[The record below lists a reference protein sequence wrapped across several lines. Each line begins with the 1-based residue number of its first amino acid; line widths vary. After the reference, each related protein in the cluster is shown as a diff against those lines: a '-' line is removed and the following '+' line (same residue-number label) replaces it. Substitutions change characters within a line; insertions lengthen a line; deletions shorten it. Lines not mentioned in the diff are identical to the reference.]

1 MVMLRTLIEIVSTY
15 NKSIY
20 KNEHIKFIKEIFKHA
35 NNSHSNLKENIRMQI
50 YIMETFTSIRF
61 KL

>member
-1 MVMLRTLIEIVSTY
+1 MAMLRTLIEIVSTY

-35 NNSHSNLKENIRMQI
+35 NNSYSKLKENIRMQI
-50 YIMETFTSIRF
+50 YIMETFTSIQF

>member
-20 KNEHIKFIKEIFKHA
+20 KNKHIKFIKEIFKYA
-35 NNSHSNLKENIRMQI
+35 NNSYSNLKENIRMQI